1 MRTIGKVIGYLMWIG
16 AGILMF
22 IFWLMA
28 MSSWLG
34 FFGTI
39 LAFVLC
45 PGIVVFPIVFW
56 IIEGVFPSF
65 YFIVWGI
72 GIIGMVIAGLS
83 GAGKD

>member
-16 AGILMF
+16 AGMLMF

>member
-1 MRTIGKVIGYLMWIG
+1 MANGYEQLV
-16 AGILMF
+16 
-22 IFWLMA
+22 
-28 MSSWLG
+28 G

-39 LAFVLC
+39 LALVLC
-45 PGIVVFPIVFW
+45 PGIVVFSIVFW

-83 GAGKD
+83 GDGKD